1 MTILKNKNQIKEK
14 EIEKVTIELA
24 EDINPGLKDI
34 EQGHV
39 IDLEEAQELLL

>member
-24 EDINPGLKDI
+24 EEINKGLKDI
-34 EQGHV
+34 EKGNV
-39 IDLEEAQELLL
+39 IDLEEAKELLL